1 MRVISA
7 PLKATFFLVAV
18 CVAGVA
24 MAEPELRLS
33 MRTVDVVEKVVIGTV
48 EVDDVGTVQ
57 LIAMR
62 QGGEVVVRAV
72 GPAGEVIGRAQ
83 ATVGLRETP
92 IYIQGRNGLKKINI
106 RWGVRESSSENS
118 EFPDDRGEGKG

>member
-1 MRVISA
+1 MRIPSA
-7 PLKATFFLVAV
+7 PLKATICIVAA
-18 CVAGVA
+18 CAAGVV

-48 EVDDVGTVQ
+48 EVDEVGAVE

-62 QGGEVVVRAV
+62 LGGEVVVRAI

-92 IYIQGRNGLKKINI
+92 IYVQGRNGLKKINI
-106 RWGVRESSSENS
+106 RWGVRESSSED
-118 EFPDDRGEGKG
+118 PKVP